1 MIKRGPVEV
10 IYAGTVHPGKYV
22 VLVGGEVASVEEA
35 MAAGR
40 ERSGGTVVDEILLP
54 DAHPRVVAAV
64 TGARRDG
71 GTGDA
76 LGVVETTTVA
86 AIVGAADRGVKGAEV
101 ELREVRLADG
111 LGGKA
116 YCLFQG
122 LVADVEA
129 AVEAAVGRTRPPRPA
144 GGAGGRPPPPRRDAR
159 QPRRRPR
166 AGAAGALAPGG
177 GLRMQLGRV
186 VGTVVA
192 SVRSPGLDGV
202 KFLLVQPL
210 DRRQDPVGSPVV
222 AADGVAMAGPGEL
235 VMIVASREA
244 ALALPE
250 TFVPVDHAIVGIVD
264 AVEPVAGESAGDG
277 EPGATG

>member
-1 MIKRGPVEV
+1 MRPALGVLELSSIAFGIQAGDAMIKRGPVEV
-10 IYAGTVHPGKYV
+10 ICAGTVHPGKYV

-129 AVEAAVGRTRPPRPA
+129 AVEAAVAGSPA
-144 GGAGGRPPPPRRDAR
+144 PTCWWRGWSSPASTARCSPTSTPPPSWRRGCAR
-159 QPRRRPR
+159 
-166 AGAAGALAPGG
+166 
-177 GLRMQLGRV
+177 
-186 VGTVVA
+186 T
-192 SVRSPGLDGV
+192 
-202 KFLLVQPL
+202 
-210 DRRQDPVGSPVV
+210 
-222 AADGVAMAGPGEL
+222 
-235 VMIVASREA
+235 
-244 ALALPE
+244 PE
-250 TFVPVDHAIVGIVD
+250 EG
-264 AVEPVAGESAGDG
+264 
-277 EPGATG
+277 